1 MASTCESSTDLLNAL
16 QTTREFLI
24 DSPKRQAPGRRTGA
38 VDPEKVG
45 GDGTGIRERRKLG
58 GMNARSDAS
67 PPVPEPLDA
76 VDRRIAGFMRRW
88 GIVALRVSLGV
99 IFIWFGILK
108 PLGLSPAAPLV
119 RATVDWMPLLAPDTW
134 VAVIGW
140 WEVLIG
146 VTFLFHRTVRI
157 AIALLAMQ
165 MVGTVLPLVMLPQ
178 VTFQAG
184 QIPWVPT
191 MEGQYIIK
199 NLIIISAALV
209 IGGTVRER

>member
-1 MASTCESSTDLLNAL
+1 
-16 QTTREFLI
+16 
-24 DSPKRQAPGRRTGA
+24 
-38 VDPEKVG
+38 
-45 GDGTGIRERRKLG
+45 
-58 GMNARSDAS
+58 
-67 PPVPEPLDA
+67 VPEPLDA

-119 RATVDWMPLLAPDTW
+119 RATVDWMPLLAPETW

-146 VTFLFHRTVRI
+146 ATFLFRRTARI

-165 MVGTVLPLVMLPQ
+165 MAGTFLPLVMLPQ

-184 QIPWVPT
+184 YVPWVPT